1 MRSSIGCSFFSRP
14 VAVSARRGFVSRPR
28 RAFLHS
34 FPVAPISPD
43 PGNQILSKPKSVRL
57 HVPKMTLETER
68 DAPEFRA

>member
-1 MRSSIGCSFFSRP
+1 MRSSIGCSFLSRP
-14 VAVSARRGFVSRPR
+14 VAVSERRGFVSRPR

-43 PGNQILSKPKSVRL
+43 ARFQVARKTKSVRL